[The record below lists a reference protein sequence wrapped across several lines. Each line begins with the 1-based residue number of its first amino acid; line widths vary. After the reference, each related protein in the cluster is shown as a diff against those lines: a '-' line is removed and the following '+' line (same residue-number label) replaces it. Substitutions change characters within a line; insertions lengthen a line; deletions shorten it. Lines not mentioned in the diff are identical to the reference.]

1 MEPIF
6 MERNVFPD
14 RSINISKQFDLDYAI
29 LNVIIND
36 LAKLNYNVEK
46 VILHSGKAWRP
57 I

>member
-1 MEPIF
+1 M
-6 MERNVFPD
+6 RD
-14 RSINISKQFDLDYAI
+14 GINISKQFDLDYAI